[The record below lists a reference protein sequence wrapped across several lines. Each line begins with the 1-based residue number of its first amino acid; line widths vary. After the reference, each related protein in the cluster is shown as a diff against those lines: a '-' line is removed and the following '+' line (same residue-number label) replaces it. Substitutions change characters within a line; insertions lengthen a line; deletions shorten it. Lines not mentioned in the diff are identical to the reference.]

1 MVPAFCG
8 IFVDGH
14 PGLCF
19 ILISAANFF
28 NYSLASLFIKS
39 DTIKRYI
46 VATIVYQIFRISPVF
61 DLFYCL
67 FTGFLQSIRFFG
79 IFEFKDNTCIRVFRF
94 NNNISKPLSCF
105 HI

>member
-67 FTGFLQSIRFFG
+67 FSGFLQSIRFF
-79 IFEFKDNTCIRVFRF
+79 
-94 NNNISKPLSCF
+94 
-105 HI
+105 